1 MNQWSLQLVNVL
13 QHAGATHLVKLGK
26 QSQMVLVSCIVFY
39 HLKMNVQQ
47 LSVVVVNHAL
57 ELVRIIEDA
66 KEGPLLVKNASVG
79 IHSLHMLMWISLVN
93 NKEQLGITT
102 AVIQM
107 MLLKQVNNGAIP
119 QLQI

>member
-1 MNQWSLQLVNVL
+1 MHVL

-26 QSQMVLVSCIVFY
+26 QTQMVLVSCIVFY

-47 LSVVVVNHAL
+47 LSVVAVNHAL

-66 KEGPLLVKNASVG
+66 KEGP
-79 IHSLHMLMWISLVN
+79 ILVN
-93 NKEQLGITT
+93 IAKIGLHRFHKIMRICLVQDKEQQGDITT

-107 MLLKQVNNGAIP
+107 MENQVHNGAIP
-119 QLQI
+119 QLQV